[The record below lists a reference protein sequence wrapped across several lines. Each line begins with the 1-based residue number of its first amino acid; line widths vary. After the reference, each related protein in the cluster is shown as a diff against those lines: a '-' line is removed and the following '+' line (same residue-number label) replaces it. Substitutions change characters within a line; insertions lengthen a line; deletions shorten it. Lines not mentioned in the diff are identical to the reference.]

1 MIGFT
6 DAVDLRPDG
15 IGIAGDD
22 KFRIT
27 RRGRKKIFQARYH
40 NRYRAPGGLIFIVRL
55 IDDLLVF
62 IVDGRTANIQKV
74 VFQINAAP
82 FQTHDFRAPEGVK
95 TEKGGDFARCAFDC
109 GKKRLDL
116 FRLQERVFLLR
127 KFWEIHGEGF
137 PRLMLH
143 GGGDERPGVFYGL
156 RGHGFQIDSTLADG
170 VCEA

>member
-55 IDDLLVF
+55 IDDLVVF

-82 FQTHDFRAPEGVK
+82 FQTHDFRAPEGMK

-109 GKKRLDL
+109 GKKRLD
-116 FRLQERVFLLR
+116 
-127 KFWEIHGEGF
+127 
-137 PRLMLH
+137 
-143 GGGDERPGVFYGL
+143 
-156 RGHGFQIDSTLADG
+156 T
-170 VCEA
+170 